1 MKNRDNNNNIDKDFM
16 KDFRKRLRLD
26 TKEFCVLYVGVL
38 RLVIAFLLL
47 LLLPVTVSPYAILLM
62 IVLLAVDIYV
72 FSIGTQYKLAITVSL
87 IMIITTFFIRIYAIT
102 FDGEIVIIVTNV
114 ILLTLITI
122 LFLYQ
127 TYMSMKYVY
136 RRISEY
142 EKELNKK

>member
-1 MKNRDNNNNIDKDFM
+1 M